1 MMFLCFI
8 GALFVVVVG
17 ITIWLDPKS
26 PKEIG
31 QFFTG
36 TGTLAAV
43 ILGVMLLRGAQ

>member
-1 MMFLCFI
+1 MMFLCLI

-17 ITIWLDPKS
+17 VTIWLDPKS

-36 TGTLAAV
+36 GGALAAV
-43 ILGVMLLRGAQ
+43 ILGVMMMRGAQ